1 MMLSTTLK
9 NRTFMPDRVVEEPR
23 RRNGFHFHPGLC
35 ISLLLLLC
43 ALAISVAESATLTVA
58 FESPGDVIFPDPMT
72 QTFRRTS
79 TGAPL
84 NAYLTED
91 AEDYTTPRYYFIPQ
105 DGALVQRFT
114 LRFQLVGCNSE
125 APAESI
131 VIYNFGVRQDVEIT
145 SREEGSIE
153 FVYSHEAIVSWA
165 FSQSLIIYFS
175 SGIQGILPEP
185 TWGRLAFNFSEPY
198 EIEASE
204 INTGPLDRWFRL
216 VGYVWPEEF
225 KDGGPMPESIYRETK
240 PVTGETVAI
249 EGERLLF
256 SPSQVSTDSD
266 GNFGVFA
273 HVAPSEFYPSKA
285 TAGGHIP
292 TAQQQTMGQLR
303 LKYKNIMKQQN
314 ITGNFCEVIMLE
326 GTVRIVEGTG
336 TVTLG
341 DILYPGQRLSLGASW
356 GQKAQIGLRFVN
368 GTNASVV
375 QDVFTNACLAD
386 MITIGNDGIEN
397 DSVIQGNTPLMSLSR
412 TLCEQVA
419 GLPNTP
425 EEWARATGK
434 VVVKST
440 ASALVPGS
448 GLVGFAVKYTV
459 KTAAGKIYDKV
470 VNSGSSSKKSTTG
483 MMYAAQSDMSGDP
496 RLEMSVYYD
505 GSSRLIHNLAVPV
518 VVFSAG
524 SSTPQASV
532 AAGQWQEFQDS
543 GSTGRQWSQ
552 TPDSIDKEGPELR
565 FSYDYITAAG
575 SYNLDLRAFD
585 PAGINAASLRIEIDD
600 ADRTAEFI
608 EQGPGSNL
616 WRAGFGISYYDVVNI
631 QLADN
636 LGNLSVLTWS
646 RATQPGPPILTKV
659 IPGYPGGRTRIEWT
673 PPDGMNP
680 EDVLY
685 YEYRQFGGFPE
696 DISWYSVGINTVAL
710 IPVPSLFPGQS
721 FRLELRLCDRQGRV
735 GEFVST
741 ANLYPSPRPA
751 ALWFAY

>member
-1 MMLSTTLK
+1 MLFGRKASSDEY
-9 NRTFMPDRVVEEPR
+9 PCSDR
-23 RRNGFHFHPGLC
+23 GKA
-35 ISLLLLLC
+35 IYSLADVFRIRHRMILLILLC
-43 ALAISVAESATLTVA
+43 MVVFRVAEAATLTVA
-58 FESPGDVIFPDPMT
+58 FESPGDVIFPNPIT
-72 QTFRRTS
+72 GTFHRTS

-91 AEDYTTPRYYFIPQ
+91 PEDYTTPRYYFIPQ
-105 DGALVQRFT
+105 DGALVQRFA
-114 LRFQLVGCNSE
+114 LRFRLVGCNSE

-131 VIYNFGVRQDVEIT
+131 VIYNLGVLEDVEIT
-145 SREEGSIE
+145 SREEGAIE

-165 FSQSLIIYFS
+165 FSQSLTIYFS

-216 VGYVWPEEF
+216 VSYVWPEEF

-240 PVTGETVAI
+240 PVSGETVAI
-249 EGERLLF
+249 EGDQLRF
-256 SPSQVSTDSD
+256 SPSQAPTDSD

-273 HVAPSEFYPSKA
+273 HVDPSTFYPSKA
-285 TAGGHIP
+285 TTGGQIP
-292 TAQQQTMGQLR
+292 NAPQQTMGRLR

-314 ITGNFCEVIMLE
+314 ITGNFCEVILVE

-336 TVTLG
+336 TVMVG

-368 GTNASVV
+368 GTDASVV

-386 MITIGNDGIEN
+386 MITIGNGGIEN

-412 TLCEQVA
+412 TLCEEVA

-459 KTAAGKIYDKV
+459 KTAAGKVYDKV
-470 VNSGSSSKKSTTG
+470 VNSGSSSKKSAAG
-483 MMYAAQSDMSGDP
+483 VMYAAQSDLTGDP
-496 RLEMSVYYD
+496 RVEMSVYYD
-505 GSSRLIHNLAVPV
+505 GSSRLIHNLALPV

-524 SSTPQASV
+524 SSTPQDSV
-532 AAGQWQEFQDS
+532 AAGQWQEFEND

-552 TPDSIDKEGPELR
+552 TPDGIDKEGPDLR
-565 FSYDYITAAG
+565 FSYDFIPAAG
-575 SYNLDLRAFD
+575 TYNLDLKAYD
-585 PAGINAASLRIEIDD
+585 PSGINASTLQITIEDV
-600 ADRTAEFI
+600 DRTAEFI
-608 EQGPGSNL
+608 EQGPGSNF

-631 QLADN
+631 RLADMV
-636 LGNLSVLTWS
+636 GNVSTLTWS
-646 RATQPGPPILTKV
+646 RSTQPAPPIIVRVLPG
-659 IPGYPGGRTRIEWT
+659 IPGGKTRVEWT
-673 PPDGMNP
+673 PPAGLDP
-680 EDVLY
+680 ADVLY
-685 YEYRQFGGFPE
+685 YEYRQFGGYPA
-696 DISWYSVGINTVAL
+696 DTSWYSVGINTIAS
-710 IPVPSLFPGQS
+710 IPVPNLFPGEA
-721 FRLELRLCDRQGRV
+721 FRIELRLCDTQGRV

-741 ANLYPSPRPA
+741 ANLYPAKPSP
-751 ALWFAY
+751 ALWFSY